1 MTTLPPLF
9 RDQRKIDAGHLKLLG
24 VFHFVL
30 AGLSVAGLGFLFLHR
45 ALMQTVI
52 NHPEA
57 WNTPKGAGPPPAEF
71 FAIFQWFYV
80 VMGVFI
86 IAGGVLNAISG
97 WCILKRRGRMF
108 SLIAA
113 GIDCL
118 MFPFGTALGVF
129 TLTVLLRD
137 SVLEVYETGAPA
149 AHSSPPELP
158 R

>member
-1 MTTLPPLF
+1 MSSLPPLF

-24 VFHFVL
+24 ILHFVL
-30 AGLSVAGLGFLFLHR
+30 AGLSVVGLGFLFLHW
-45 ALMQTVI
+45 ALMQTMI

-71 FAIFQWFYV
+71 FALFQWFYA
-80 VMGVFI
+80 VMGMFVV
-86 IAGGVLNAISG
+86 AAGVLNAISG

-108 SLIAA
+108 SLVVA

-129 TLTVLLRD
+129 TFTVLLRD